1 MSMISSLL
9 ASMICIIF
17 RSVCRGIGELLWHM
31 KRYNTMSEIPGW
43 AKPSVKKLCLN
54 GKLNGKSGQKDS
66 QGYPMDLDLSDD
78 MLRLVVMLT

>member
-1 MSMISSLL
+1 
-9 ASMICIIF
+9 
-17 RSVCRGIGELLWHM
+17 
-31 KRYNTMSEIPGW
+31 MSEIPGW